1 MWLAA
6 AAVVDRRVA
15 GGKEKSDIRKAEGR
29 AKVKVKWRVETT
41 RVMWDTARKCE
52 ERLGGRW

>member
-15 GGKEKSDIRKAEGR
+15 GGKEKSDVRKAEGR
-29 AKVKVKWRVETT
+29 ARVKVKWRVETT
-41 RVMWDTARKCE
+41 RVMWDTAIKCE
-52 ERLGGRW
+52 ERLGGR